1 MLLHRFA
8 VQCVPDQKVN
18 SSKKSS
24 ANAMSIMVSLYR
36 RSVDATY
43 QKMICQKIEEG
54 VLDEYVTMMIVSLV
68 NNGKFM
74 TGAYSYHYG
83 PVFQSTYILLI
94 KVYQLPHAR
103 SQFNP
108 S

>member
-18 SSKKSS
+18 LSKTSSV
-24 ANAMSIMVSLYR
+24 NAMSIMVSLYR

-43 QKMICQKIEEG
+43 QKMVCQKIEEG
-54 VLDEYVTMMIVSLV
+54 DLDEYVTMMIVSLV

-74 TGAYSYHYG
+74 IRVHFYHY
-83 PVFQSTYILLI
+83 II
-94 KVYQLPHAR
+94 
-103 SQFNP
+103 
-108 S
+108 